1 MSYDGVV
8 KIYRNLTGTS
18 SDVEIT
24 NWIDINSLNITAGRS
39 TITEQPS
46 PSTASFTV
54 YSTST
59 DSPVPLDLNE
69 QIRIMTFGTIDSTYG
84 SCWFIGRVSDV
95 SVAVE
100 KWGNGEGL
108 VGTRYTLVGDLSAL
122 NRKLVGAS
130 GYPKQYDANRIVSI
144 LTDCSLN
151 NSLLPLGVTYEIA
164 AHTNGATNALAL
176 AQEAANSA
184 KGVLYEKPLLY
195 MGSWSTYLTY
205 DTSLTRLTNPIYELT
220 TDEINA
226 LGFSLSAS
234 MTECATVVQVNNYA
248 GTGTTYTAAT
258 SVTDAYGFQYGTRD
272 TTLHNATDAQTIGQE
287 LLASKQTPKYRIG
300 SLSIN
305 LASPAITSGT
315 LGLMLPPVLGTRLS
329 FTVPAP
335 LNDPGLIP
343 VAFEGFIE
351 GYSVQFSR
359 GQIQVTLNLS
369 NFGDLYPYTY
379 WSTAETSTTTWATAY
394 TALTKWENVI

>member
-24 NWIDINSLNITAGRS
+24 SWVDINSINITAGRQ
-39 TITEQPS
+39 TVTEQPS
-46 PSTASFTV
+46 PSTASFIV

-69 QIRIMTFGTIDSTYG
+69 QVRIMSFGTIDSTYG

-95 SVAVE
+95 SVSVS
-100 KWGNGEGL
+100 KWGNGQGL
-108 VGTRYTLVGDLSAL
+108 VGTTYTLVGDLSAL

-144 LTDCSLN
+144 LTDCNLN
-151 NSLLPLGVTYEIA
+151 NSLLPIGVTYEIA
-164 AHTNGATNALAL
+164 AHSHSATNALAL

-184 KGVLYEKPLLY
+184 KGVLYERSLLY
-195 MGSWSTYLTY
+195 SGSWSTYITY
-205 DTSLTRLTNPIYELT
+205 DTALTRLSNPIYELSN
-220 TDEINA
+220 DEINA
-226 LGFSLSAS
+226 SGFSVSAS
-234 MTECATVVQVNNYA
+234 MTECATVVRVNNYA
-248 GTGTTYTAAT
+248 GNGTTYTAAT
-258 SVTDAYGFQYGTRD
+258 SITNEYGFQYGTRD
-272 TTLHNATDAQTIGQE
+272 TKLHNATDAQTIGQE
-287 LLASKQTPKYRIG
+287 LLAAKQTPKYRIG

-305 LASPAITSGT
+305 LASPGITSGT
-315 LGLMLPPVLGTRLS
+315 LGIMLPPVLGTRLA

-343 VAFEGFIE
+343 VKYEGFIE

-359 GQIQVTLNLS
+359 GQILVTLNLS

-394 TALTKWENVI
+394 TNLTKWENVI